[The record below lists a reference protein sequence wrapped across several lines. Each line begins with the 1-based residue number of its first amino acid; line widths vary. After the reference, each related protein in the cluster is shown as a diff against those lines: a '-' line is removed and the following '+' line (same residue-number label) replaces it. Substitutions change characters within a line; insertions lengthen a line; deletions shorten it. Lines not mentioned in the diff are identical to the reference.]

1 MECMNRSRK
10 LCAVRGTVTRRE
22 FALRAGLG
30 LTGLALMRPSGLLQ
44 EGLRSELALARS
56 QDRSSALRAAVG
68 LLGKINF
75 GGKDLYLKGNFNS
88 PDPFPASTHPEMLGA
103 VVDFLRECNCG
114 RITMVERSGMG
125 STRDIWERLGFT
137 LLAQRLEV
145 QLVALDEL
153 PAEQWR
159 KEELPGSNWKAG
171 VEVPK
176 FLDHET
182 YLVQIC
188 NLKTHRFGGV
198 FSASLKNSVGLVA
211 KYGRLNDGYNYMKE
225 LHASPQQG
233 AMIAELNVAY
243 EPKLIIMDA
252 MQVFTAGGPETGK
265 LASPEVVMASADR
278 VAIDAAGVALLRL
291 HAEEPDQP
299 LAGRAVYE
307 QAQIKRAVELSLGA
321 INADYIHF
329 LTADSAGS
337 RLASQL
343 EAIIQEPPK
352 AVKQ

>member
-1 MECMNRSRK
+1 M
-10 LCAVRGTVTRRE
+10 CAVRGTVTRRE

>member
-1 MECMNRSRK
+1 MNRSRK

>member
-1 MECMNRSRK
+1 MDHMNPSRK
-10 LCAVRGTVTRRE
+10 FCAAPGPMTRRE
-22 FALRAGLG
+22 FTLQAGLG
-30 LTGLALMRPSGLLQ
+30 IAGLALVRSGCLAQ
-44 EGLRSELALARS
+44 EEPRAELALAQN
-56 QDRSSALRAAVG
+56 QDRSAALKTALG
-68 LLGKINF
+68 LLGSINF
-75 GGKDLYLKGNFNS
+75 GGKDLYLKANFNS
-88 PDPFPASTHPEMLGA
+88 ADPFPAATHPDMLGA
-103 VVDFLRECNCG
+103 VVDLLRECNCG
-114 RITMVERSGMG
+114 KLTLVERSGMG

-137 LLAQRLEV
+137 LLARRLDLK
-145 QLVALDEL
+145 LVALDEL

-176 FLDHET
+176 FLDHDT
-182 YLVQIC
+182 FLVQIC
-188 NLKTHRFGGV
+188 NLKTHRYGGV

-211 KYGRLNDGYNYMKE
+211 KYGLVNAGYNYMNE

-265 LASPEVVMASADR
+265 LANPGVVMASADR

-307 QAQIKRAVELSLGA
+307 QAQIKRAAELNLGA
-321 INADYIHF
+321 TNADAIHF
-329 LTADSAGS
+329 LTADLAGS

-343 EAIIQEPPK
+343 EAIIQEPTK

>member
-1 MECMNRSRK
+1 MNRSRK
-10 LCAVRGTVTRRE
+10 LCAARGPVTRRE
-22 FALRAGLG
+22 FAWQAGLG
-30 LTGLALMRPSGLLQ
+30 ITGLALIRAGGLAQ
-44 EGLRSELALARS
+44 EEPRSELALARS
-56 QDRSSALRAAVG
+56 PDRSSALKAAVG

-75 GGKDLYLKGNFNS
+75 GGKGLYLKANFNS
-88 PDPFPASTHPEMLGA
+88 PDPFPATTHPDMLGA
-103 VVDFLRECNCG
+103 VVDLLRECNCG
-114 RITMVERSGMG
+114 KITLVERSGMG
-125 STRDIWERLGFT
+125 STRDIWERLGVT
-137 LLAQRLEV
+137 ILAQRLDV

-176 FLDHET
+176 FLDRDT

-211 KYGRLNDGYNYMKE
+211 KYGQLNAGYNYMKE
-225 LHASPQQG
+225 LHSSPQQG
-233 AMIAELNVAY
+233 AMIAELNVFY

-252 MQVFTAGGPETGK
+252 MQVFTAGGPETGR
-265 LASPEVVMASADR
+265 LASPQVVLASADR
-278 VAIDAAGVALLRL
+278 VAIDAAGVVLLRL
-291 HAEEPDQP
+291 HGQGPDQP
-299 LAGRAVYE
+299 LSVPTVYE
-307 QAQIKRAVELSLGA
+307 QAQIKRAAELKLGA
-321 INADYIHF
+321 TNADEIRF
-329 LTADSAGS
+329 LTADLPGS
-337 RLASQL
+337 GLASQI